1 MESRHS
7 LYVIDN
13 TCADAKQNL
22 KMDGPVNP
30 SAVEGGLTN
39 HFHSEQM
46 GTAICWSHPEEKP
59 SSSLTTAIVGNGARG
74 GEDLILSSFCNSS
87 LENIVVNFH

>member
-30 SAVEGGLTN
+30 SAVEDGLTN
-39 HFHSEQM
+39 YFHSEQM

-59 SSSLTTAIVGNGARG
+59 SFLTKGHNRSI
-74 GEDLILSSFCNSS
+74 IMISM
-87 LENIVVNFH
+87 